1 VNLGSFEASLPVK
14 DIARSLAFYE
24 GFGFEKVD
32 CAVLRDPDGHMI
44 YLVNIPGVA
53 LLPAT

>member
-32 CAVLRDPDGHMI
+32 GAVLRDPDGHMI

-53 LLPAT
+53 LLPAR